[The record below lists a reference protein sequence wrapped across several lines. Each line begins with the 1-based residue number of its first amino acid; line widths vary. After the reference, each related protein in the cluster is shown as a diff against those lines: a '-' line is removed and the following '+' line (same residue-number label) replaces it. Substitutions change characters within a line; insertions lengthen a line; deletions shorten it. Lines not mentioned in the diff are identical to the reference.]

1 MQIPPAVL
9 PEWAHSDLKETC
21 KCLFSLLFLRY
32 LLTSKWIINLGH
44 FDITFFPKDSTYTY
58 SFSTSFSS
66 LRRIKFEST
75 IQRSTQLTHGVLYLF
90 FNCKKIEFR
99 LFSFCFEKY
108 ELFETRW
115 NWTEFNDYP
124 PVSIIAEARK
134 SSGRRYDV
142 FTHGNLGGGLKSMR
156 VALFFAS
163 KQPARPWIRLRFSE
177 LLGQQTSN
185 GLILIGQI
193 TRLNVRP
200 TPELRSVSCNEVDDH
215 LTPFARDSN
224 LSFDSRLSI
233 VFRLV

>member
-1 MQIPPAVL
+1 MDYQFRTLWHYFLSKRFYVYVF
-9 PEWAHSDLKETC
+9 
-21 KCLFSLLFLRY
+21 LFHFLFL
-32 LLTSKWIINLGH
+32 L
-44 FDITFFPKDSTYTY
+44 
-58 SFSTSFSS
+58 S

-75 IQRSTQLTHGVLYLF
+75 IQRSTQLTHGVLYFF
-90 FNCKKIEFR
+90 FNCKKIEFPCSLSASKNTNYSKR
-99 LFSFCFEKY
+99 DGIGQNSMIIHQY
-108 ELFETRW
+108 
-115 NWTEFNDYP
+115 
-124 PVSIIAEARK
+124 SIIAEARK

-142 FTHGNLGGGLKSMR
+142 FTHGNLEGGLKSMR

>member
-1 MQIPPAVL
+1 MDYQFRTLWHYFLSIKFYVYVF
-9 PEWAHSDLKETC
+9 
-21 KCLFSLLFLRY
+21 LFHFLFL
-32 LLTSKWIINLGH
+32 L
-44 FDITFFPKDSTYTY
+44 
-58 SFSTSFSS
+58 S

-75 IQRSTQLTHGVLYLF
+75 IQRSTQLTHGVLYFF

-99 LFSFCFEKY
+99 LFPFCFEKY
-108 ELFETRW
+108 ELFETGW

-134 SSGRRYDV
+134 SSGRRCDV

>member
-1 MQIPPAVL
+1 MDYQFRTLWHYFLSKRFYVYVF
-9 PEWAHSDLKETC
+9 
-21 KCLFSLLFLRY
+21 LFHFLFL
-32 LLTSKWIINLGH
+32 L
-44 FDITFFPKDSTYTY
+44 
-58 SFSTSFSS
+58 S

-75 IQRSTQLTHGVLYLF
+75 IQRSTQLTHGVLYFF

-99 LFSFCFEKY
+99 LFLSASKNTNY
-108 ELFETRW
+108 SKR
-115 NWTEFNDYP
+115 DGIGQSSMIIHQY
-124 PVSIIAEARK
+124 SIIAEARK
-134 SSGRRYDV
+134 SSGRRCDV

-185 GLILIGQI
+185 ELILIGQI

>member
-1 MQIPPAVL
+1 MDYQFRTLWHYFLSKRFYVYVF
-9 PEWAHSDLKETC
+9 
-21 KCLFSLLFLRY
+21 LFHFLFLA
-32 LLTSKWIINLGH
+32 SPNKIWIYHSTIN
-44 FDITFFPKDSTYTY
+44 STY
-58 SFSTSFSS
+58 SWSA
-66 LRRIKFEST
+66 
-75 IQRSTQLTHGVLYLF
+75 LF
-90 FNCKKIEFR
+90 FFLIAKK
-99 LFSFCFEKY
+99 LSFACSLSASKNTNY
-108 ELFETRW
+108 SKRDGIGQ
-115 NWTEFNDYP
+115 NSMIIHQY
-124 PVSIIAEARK
+124 SIIAEARK

-142 FTHGNLGGGLKSMR
+142 FTHGNLGGSLKSMR

>member
-1 MQIPPAVL
+1 MDYQFRTLWTLLSFQKILRIRIPFPL
-9 PEWAHSDLKETC
+9 PFPSLASPNKIWIYHSTIN
-21 KCLFSLLFLRY
+21 STYSRSALFLF
-32 LLTSKWIINLGH
+32 LIAKKLSFACSLSASKNTNYSKRDGIGQNSMIIH
-44 FDITFFPKDSTYTY
+44 QY
-58 SFSTSFSS
+58 
-66 LRRIKFEST
+66 
-75 IQRSTQLTHGVLYLF
+75 
-90 FNCKKIEFR
+90 
-99 LFSFCFEKY
+99 
-108 ELFETRW
+108 
-115 NWTEFNDYP
+115 
-124 PVSIIAEARK
+124 SIIAEARK
-134 SSGRRYDV
+134 SSGRRCDV

>member
-1 MQIPPAVL
+1 MDYQFRTLWHYFLSKRFYVYVF
-9 PEWAHSDLKETC
+9 
-21 KCLFSLLFLRY
+21 LFHFLFL
-32 LLTSKWIINLGH
+32 L
-44 FDITFFPKDSTYTY
+44 
-58 SFSTSFSS
+58 S

-75 IQRSTQLTHGVLYLF
+75 IQRSTQLTHGVLYFF

-99 LFSFCFEKY
+99 LFLSASKNTNY
-108 ELFETRW
+108 SKRDGIGQ
-115 NWTEFNDYP
+115 NSMIIHQY
-124 PVSIIAEARK
+124 SIIAEARK

>member
-1 MQIPPAVL
+1 M
-9 PEWAHSDLKETC
+9 
-21 KCLFSLLFLRY
+21 
-32 LLTSKWIINLGH
+32 IIH
-44 FDITFFPKDSTYTY
+44 QY
-58 SFSTSFSS
+58 
-66 LRRIKFEST
+66 
-75 IQRSTQLTHGVLYLF
+75 
-90 FNCKKIEFR
+90 
-99 LFSFCFEKY
+99 
-108 ELFETRW
+108 
-115 NWTEFNDYP
+115 
-124 PVSIIAEARK
+124 SIIAEARK
-134 SSGRRYDV
+134 SSGRRCDV

>member
-1 MQIPPAVL
+1 MDYQFRTLWHYFLSKRFYVYVF
-9 PEWAHSDLKETC
+9 
-21 KCLFSLLFLRY
+21 LFHFLFL
-32 LLTSKWIINLGH
+32 L
-44 FDITFFPKDSTYTY
+44 
-58 SFSTSFSS
+58 S

-75 IQRSTQLTHGVLYLF
+75 IQRSTQLTHGVLYF
-90 FNCKKIEFR
+90 FLIAKK
-99 LFSFCFEKY
+99 LSFACSLSASKNTNY
-108 ELFETRW
+108 SKRDGIGQ
-115 NWTEFNDYP
+115 NSMIIHQY
-124 PVSIIAEARK
+124 SIIAEARK
-134 SSGRRYDV
+134 SSGRRCDV